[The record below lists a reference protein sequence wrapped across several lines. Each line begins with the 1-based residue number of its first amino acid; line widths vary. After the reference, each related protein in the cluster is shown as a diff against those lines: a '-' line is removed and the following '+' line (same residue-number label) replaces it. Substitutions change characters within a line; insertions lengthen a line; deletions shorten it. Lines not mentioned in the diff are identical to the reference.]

1 MEMEGGKTGAT
12 LGTTPGR
19 LYKNENKKKKEKISK
34 DTLLQ
39 FTEMHQTQ
47 KKKGNGFNDLRI
59 LQHTHAYYIYVH
71 YIYMDI

>member
-1 MEMEGGKTGAT
+1 MGMEGG
-12 LGTTPGR
+12 
-19 LYKNENKKKKEKISK
+19 ENRRDPRHDARAAVQKWLKKKKKKKIK

-39 FTEMHQTQ
+39 FTELHQTQ
-47 KKKGNGFNDLRI
+47 KKKGNGFNNLRI